1 MIHAMKSSCKLTTI
15 TLLSLSLLAN
25 SFAYADSVSGKWQ
38 WTIETPDGN
47 SFKSVMT
54 AKQEG
59 SKLTGTL
66 SRPESEDK
74 LELLNGKVE
83 GDKVSFKVI
92 PTFDGNKI
100 TVEYSG
106 TLKGDKIDGGLR
118 VVEFDAEL
126 EWHASRVV
134 ENMNPSGVW
143 DWSLSTPN
151 GDTMEATLELFL
163 KNEKLSG
170 ELVAD
175 AWAME
180 LEDTK
185 ISGNKISFRTTNANN
200 DQKYLSKGTI
210 TGKKIAGT
218 VAFTN
223 GDGEEVSLE
232 WSAKKSK

>member
-1 MIHAMKSSCKLTTI
+1 MTTPSKLTTL
-15 TLLSLSLLAN
+15 TLLGLALLA
-25 SFAYADSVSGKWQ
+25 SSIAHAGSASGKWQ

-47 SFKSVMT
+47 TFKSIMT

-74 LELLNGKVE
+74 LEILNGKVE

-92 PTFDGNKI
+92 PNFDGNKI

-126 EWHASRVV
+126 EWHASRMV
-134 ENMNPSGVW
+134 ENVNPSGEW
-143 DWSLSTPN
+143 DFSLSTPN

-163 KNEKLSG
+163 KKEKLSG
-170 ELVAD
+170 ELIAD
-175 AWAME
+175 DWAME
-180 LEDTK
+180 LEDAK
-185 ISGNKISFRTTNANN
+185 IAGNKISFQTTNPNN

-210 TGKKIAGT
+210 NGKKIVGT
-218 VAFTN
+218 VSFTN
-223 GDGEEVSLE
+223 GDGEDVSLD
-232 WSAKKSK
+232 WSAKKAK

>member
-83 GDKVSFKVI
+83 G
-92 PTFDGNKI
+92 
-100 TVEYSG
+100 
-106 TLKGDKIDGGLR
+106 
-118 VVEFDAEL
+118 
-126 EWHASRVV
+126 
-134 ENMNPSGVW
+134 
-143 DWSLSTPN
+143 
-151 GDTMEATLELFL
+151 
-163 KNEKLSG
+163 
-170 ELVAD
+170 
-175 AWAME
+175 
-180 LEDTK
+180 
-185 ISGNKISFRTTNANN
+185 
-200 DQKYLSKGTI
+200 
-210 TGKKIAGT
+210 
-218 VAFTN
+218 
-223 GDGEEVSLE
+223 
-232 WSAKKSK
+232 

>member
-1 MIHAMKSSCKLTTI
+1 MKTSYQLAK
-15 TLLSLSLLAN
+15 LSLLVFSLLAS
-25 SFAYADSVSGKWQ
+25 SFANAGSASGKWQ

-59 SKLTGTL
+59 TKLTGTL

-74 LELLNGKVE
+74 LEVLNGKVE

-92 PTFDGNKI
+92 PNFDGNEI

-106 TLKGDKIDGGLR
+106 TLKEDKIDGGVR
-118 VVEFDAEL
+118 VVEFDIEL
-126 EWHASRVV
+126 EWHAERML
-134 ENMNPSGVW
+134 ENVNPSGIW

-151 GDTMEATLELFL
+151 GDTIEATLELFL
-163 KNEKLSG
+163 KKEKLSG
-170 ELVAD
+170 ELIAD

-180 LEDTK
+180 LEDVK
-185 ISGNKISFRTTNANN
+185 IAGNKISFRTTNSNN

-210 TGKKIAGT
+210 NGKNIAGT
-218 VAFTN
+218 VSFTN
-223 GDGEEVSLE
+223 DNSEEVSLE
-232 WSAKKSK
+232 WSAKKKK

>member
-1 MIHAMKSSCKLTTI
+1 
-15 TLLSLSLLAN
+15 
-25 SFAYADSVSGKWQ
+25 
-38 WTIETPDGN
+38 
-47 SFKSVMT
+47 MT
-54 AKQEG
+54 ATQEG
-59 SKLTGTL
+59 TKLTGTL

-92 PTFDGNKI
+92 PNFDGNEI

-106 TLKGDKIDGGLR
+106 TLKGDKIEGGLR

-126 EWHASRVV
+126 EWHANRIV
-134 ENMNPSGVW
+134 ENVNPSGDW

-163 KNEKLSG
+163 KEEKLTG

-180 LEDTK
+180 LEDAK
-185 ISGNKISFRTTNANN
+185 ISGNKISFRTTNASN

-210 TGKKIAGT
+210 KGKNIAGT
-218 VAFTN
+218 VSFTN
-223 GDGEEVSLE
+223 SDGEEVSLE
-232 WSAKKSK
+232 WSAKKTK